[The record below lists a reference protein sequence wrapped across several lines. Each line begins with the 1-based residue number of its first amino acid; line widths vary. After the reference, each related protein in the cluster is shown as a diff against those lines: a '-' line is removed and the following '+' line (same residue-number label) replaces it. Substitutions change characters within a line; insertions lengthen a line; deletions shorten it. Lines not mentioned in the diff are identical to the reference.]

1 MMSNEINK
9 PQRKE
14 ETKIEEKLVEIKGD
28 IEEHFFIER
37 VEMVNKSK
45 TQLCKY
51 LQNDEEC

>member
-1 MMSNEINK
+1 MSDEINK

-28 IEEHFFIER
+28 IEEHFFTER
-37 VEMVNKSK
+37 VETVNKSK